1 MANEKELIV
10 KDQYRTNEL
19 SLKPGGFNVKVIH
32 ENGRSFVYDKIKSPA
47 SYVAYISRT
56 ENANGNITEIQIE
69 GKTIWKEGNNLS
81 DWNIRI

>member
-1 MANEKELIV
+1 MANDKELIV

-19 SLKPGGFNVKVIH
+19 SLKPGGFSVKVIH

-69 GKTIWKEGNNLS
+69 GKTIWKNGTNLS
-81 DWNIRI
+81 NWNIQL